1 MSDSNSSMTKTRGSK
16 TAVIDGQSLNAD
28 EVEQV
33 HEVKEI
39 FNKLQKALKTIT
51 LYRHM
56 RDRYAEYMTDCH
68 HALHDFMERNGMLAL
83 RVAALDYKFHNVD
96 VFHDES
102 REGNL
107 CFPFYQHGV
116 RLLMFKPGMPLDELL
131 KFILLIIEASNDQ
144 KKSQDDLITRLWK
157 AELQH
162 VEWVVVE
169 SFKAC
174 EDEDEEQVKVEVD
187 KVVRFLYRQLQSN
200 SEDIARFAR
209 VSLEDLDM
217 KLESVDTIRGAVIE
231 GVTATPADKERVQ
244 RALDEE
250 ENDRLLPKMVV
261 ILFQLLELD
270 TTPENFED
278 VAEGFIQL
286 LDAMLLAGDFG
297 GIAAMRERFQQRIQK
312 TQKPQVQQ
320 LLQRCAERFID
331 RMADPQRLSTI
342 SQMLNSG
349 AVKDPAGL
357 KGYLV
362 SLPEA
367 SVPQISDT
375 LESIEIPQNRRLVC
389 DVLVEIGKNL
399 PQVFTN
405 RLQHPAS
412 NVVKDMLYIID
423 KINFPNKF
431 QMFAHVLTHPNA
443 ILRLEA
449 LATIGRN
456 PSEECYKVILSCL
469 TGSDQQLRSAAARMM
484 PNYDPNRTIEVMLQ
498 IIQSEEFEKR
508 ERNEQKNFL
517 LGLAQVNHPQSWEYL
532 NNVFAQKGGLLNRK
546 KADERKLVVIEA
558 LTMAPAI
565 PVFQFLAAQAQNL
578 DTNSK
583 EVAEAARV
591 AALEMRER
599 LVGGRAKG

>member
-1 MSDSNSSMTKTRGSK
+1 MSDTNATKTKASK
-16 TAVIDGQSLNAD
+16 TAVIDGQALNAD
-28 EVEQV
+28 EVEHV

-39 FNKLQKALKTIT
+39 FLKLQKALKTIT

-56 RDRYAEYMTDCH
+56 RDRYAEYLQDCH
-68 HALHDFMERNGMLAL
+68 RSLHEYMERNGMIAL
-83 RVAALDYKFHNVD
+83 RVAALEYRFQGVT
-96 VFHDES
+96 VFHDDS

-107 CFPFYQHGV
+107 CFPFYQSGV
-116 RLLMFKPGMPLDELL
+116 RLLMLKPGIPLEELL
-131 KFILLIIEASNDQ
+131 KFILMIIDANQDNR
-144 KKSQDDLITRLWK
+144 KSQDDLITRLWK
-157 AELQH
+157 AELAH

-187 KVVRFLYRQLQSN
+187 QVVRYLYRALQSN

-209 VSLEDLDM
+209 VSLEDVDM
-217 KLESVDTIRGAVIE
+217 KLESVDSIRGAVVE

-244 RALDEE
+244 RTLDEE

-278 VAEGFIQL
+278 VAEGFVQL
-286 LDAMLLAGDFG
+286 LDAMLLASDFA
-297 GIAAMRERFQQRIQK
+297 GISGMRERFQQRIQK
-312 TQKPQVQQ
+312 SQKPQVKQ
-320 LLQRCAERFID
+320 LLERCLERFID

-349 AVKDPAGL
+349 AVKDPVGL
-357 KGYLV
+357 KGYMV
-362 SLPEA
+362 SLPES
-367 SVPQISDT
+367 SVPQICDT
-375 LESIEIPQNRRLVC
+375 LESIEIPPNRRLIC

-399 PQVFTN
+399 PQVFSN
-405 RLQHPAS
+405 RLQHPSS

-423 KINFPNKF
+423 KIGFPSKF

-456 PSEECYKVILSCL
+456 PSEECFKVILGCL

-484 PNYDPNRTIEVMLQ
+484 PNYDPNRAVEILLQ
-498 IIQSEEFEKR
+498 IIQSDEFEKR

-517 LGLAQVNHPQSWEYL
+517 LGLAQVNHPQAWEYL
-532 NNVFAQKGGLLNRK
+532 TGIFAQKGGLLNRK
-546 KADERKLVVIEA
+546 KPDERKLVVIEA
-558 LTMAPAI
+558 LFMAPSI

-599 LVGGRAKG
+599 LVGGRPKG

>member
-1 MSDSNSSMTKTRGSK
+1 MSDSQSNVTKTRQSK
-16 TAVIDGQSLNAD
+16 TAVIDGQALNAD

-33 HEVKEI
+33 HEVKDI
-39 FNKLQKALKTIT
+39 FLKLQKALKTIS

-56 RDRYAEYMTDCH
+56 RDRYAEYMQACH
-68 HALHDFMERNGMLAL
+68 AALHDFMERNGMLAL
-83 RVAALDYKFHNVD
+83 RVGALDYRFHGVD

-116 RLLMFKPGMPLDELL
+116 RLLMFKPGIPLDELL
-131 KFILLIIEASNDQ
+131 RFILLMIDANVDQ
-144 KKSQDDLITRLWK
+144 KRSQDDLITRLWK

-162 VEWVVVE
+162 IEWVVVE

-174 EDEDEEQVKVEVD
+174 EDEDEEQVKIEVD
-187 KVVRFLYRQLQSN
+187 KVVRYLYRQLQSN

-217 KLESVDTIRGAVIE
+217 KLESVESIRGAVVE

-244 RALDEE
+244 LALSDEE
-250 ENDRLLPKMVV
+250 NERLLPKMVV

-286 LDAMLLAGDFG
+286 LDAMLLSGDFASIG
-297 GIAAMRERFQQRIQK
+297 AMRERFEQRIQK
-312 TQKPQVQQ
+312 AQKPQLKQ
-320 LLQRCAERFID
+320 LLQNAADRLVD

-357 KGYLV
+357 KAYLT
-362 SLPEA
+362 SLPEG
-367 SVPQISDT
+367 SVPQICDT
-375 LESIEIPQNRRLVC
+375 LESIEIPPNRRLVC
-389 DVLVEIGKNL
+389 DVLVELGPNL
-399 PQVFTN
+399 PQVFSN
-405 RLQHPAS
+405 RLQHPSS
-412 NVVKDMLYIID
+412 NVVKDMLYVID

-456 PSEECYKVILSCL
+456 PSEECFKVILSCL

-484 PNYDPNRTIEVMLQ
+484 PNYEPNRAIEVLLQ
-498 IIQSEEFEKR
+498 IIGSEEFEKR

-517 LGLAQVNHPQSWEYL
+517 LGLAQINHPQSLEYL
-532 NNVFAQKGGLLNRK
+532 NAVFAQKGGLLNRK

-558 LTMAPAI
+558 LSMAPAI
-565 PVFQFLAAQAQNL
+565 PIFQFLAAQAQNL
-578 DTNSK
+578 ETNSK

-599 LVGGRAKG
+599 LVGGRSRG